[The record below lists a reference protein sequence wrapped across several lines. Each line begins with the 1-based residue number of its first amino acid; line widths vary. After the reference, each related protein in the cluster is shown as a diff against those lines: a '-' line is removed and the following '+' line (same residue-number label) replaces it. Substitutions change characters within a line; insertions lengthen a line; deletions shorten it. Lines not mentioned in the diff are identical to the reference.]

1 MKKGLKFLDA
11 LITIIKI
18 ICAIMLVLLIFALGM
33 QRFSN
38 NQMAIGGFRVF
49 NVVTKSMVPKYQV
62 GDIIVVKSTD
72 AEDLKTGDDITYLGK
87 IDSFKNRVVTHQLV
101 EIEET
106 EEGTVYHT
114 KGIANDTE
122 DPTITAD
129 QIYGKVVYKC
139 IIISAL
145 AKLMNNMTLFYIVV
159 FIPLAILITI
169 QIKDFIE
176 DRKESEDDDEEDNS
190 DNK

>member
-87 IDSFKNRVVTHQLV
+87 IDSFNKLAFPPYRFKLFVSP
-101 EIEET
+101 E
-106 EEGTVYHT
+106 
-114 KGIANDTE
+114 K
-122 DPTITAD
+122 IT
-129 QIYGKVVYKC
+129 
-139 IIISAL
+139 
-145 AKLMNNMTLFYIVV
+145 
-159 FIPLAILITI
+159 
-169 QIKDFIE
+169 
-176 DRKESEDDDEEDNS
+176 
-190 DNK
+190 